1 MRERKR
7 AGGHGRG
14 SGGMEQNAARHLGS
28 EGHEQ
33 FGVGVRAIGARDD
46 EGIAA
51 GFAFA
56 ADPAR
61 DQPDG
66 RMEKKQRFDEPL
78 HEVDEIVPAAD
89 VGQLVE
95 QNHFDFVGR
104 VAGERGG
111 RQQDDRAED
120 ADEDGRGD
128 AIANGDGDA
137 ARDPKRS
144 SEFCQCF
151 GDRAVGDRAA
161 RAVQAAGAD
170 QAGSGEG
177 ERDRSTDEPEP
188 GQVRDTEFRCNSTN
202 ENVPSLIGTS

>member
-1 MRERKR
+1 
-7 AGGHGRG
+7 
-14 SGGMEQNAARHLGS
+14 MEQHAARHLRG

-33 FGVGVRAIGARDD
+33 LGVGMRAIGAGDD
-46 EGIAA
+46 EGVAA

-66 RMEKKQRFDEPL
+66 GVEEEQRFDEAL
-78 HEVDEIVPAAD
+78 HQVDEIVPAAD

-104 VAGERGG
+104 LAGERGG

-128 AIANGDGDA
+128 AIADGDGDA
-137 ARDPKRS
+137 A
-144 SEFCQCF
+144 
-151 GDRAVGDRAA
+151 
-161 RAVQAAGAD
+161 
-170 QAGSGEG
+170 GE
-177 ERDRSTDEPEP
+177 
-188 GQVRDTEFRCNSTN
+188 
-202 ENVPSLIGTS
+202 L